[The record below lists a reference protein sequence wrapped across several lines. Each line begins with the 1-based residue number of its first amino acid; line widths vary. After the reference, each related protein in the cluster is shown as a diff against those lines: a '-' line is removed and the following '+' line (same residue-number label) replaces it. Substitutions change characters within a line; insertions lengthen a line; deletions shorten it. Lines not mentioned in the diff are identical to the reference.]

1 MRTSD
6 LLEIIVADG
15 ADSEIREGE
24 LMAAVDLGSNS
35 FHLVVARYEH
45 GEPRVIDRLR
55 DSVRLAA
62 GLRGDGTL
70 EETRRARALE
80 CLARFGQR
88 LRTLPQERVR
98 AVATNTVR
106 RLSTPGS
113 FLGPAEE
120 ALGNPIEVV
129 SGREEARLIYLGV
142 AHGVPD
148 SPNRRLVIDIGGG
161 STEFI
166 IGQHMDA
173 LEKESLQMGCVAST
187 LRFFE
192 DGKISAKRW
201 KQAQMEI
208 AVELQQFAADY
219 RGVGW
224 GETIGSSGTIRSIGG
239 IMQATGW
246 SDTGITPASIEK
258 LRDALIDFGNVEK
271 INLPGLP
278 EERAAVIAGGA
289 AILEA
294 SFAALDFKVM
304 RVCETAMREGL
315 LYDMIGRAEHRDPRA
330 ASIDALA
337 QRYAVDHAHAQRVE
351 KTALA
356 LFDQVAKAW
365 QLGNAERDW
374 LTWAARI
381 HEIGLAI
388 AHSQHHLHGAY
399 IVENSDLAGFARHE
413 QQVLSAILRG
423 HRRKPDEAVVRSLS
437 ERLRRP
443 TSRVTALLRLAVLL
457 QRSRAAEA
465 TPPIKLVA
473 EDRTL
478 QIGLPRRWLDAHPLT
493 RADLDQERDYL
504 KHYDIKLQVREAESL
519 AAA

>member
-1 MRTSD
+1 MHPGF
-6 LLEIIVADG
+6 EHAFVADG
-15 ADSEIREGE
+15 ADSEISEGE

-62 GLRGDGTL
+62 GLRADGTL
-70 EETRRARALE
+70 EESRRQRAFE
-80 CLARFGQR
+80 SLARFGQR
-88 LRTLPQERVR
+88 LRTLPPQRVR

-106 RLSTPGS
+106 RLSSPAS
-113 FLGPAEE
+113 FLGIAEE
-120 ALGNPIEVV
+120 ELGHPIEVV

-142 AHGVPD
+142 AHGVPE
-148 SPNRRLVIDIGGG
+148 SAERRLVIDIGGG

-166 IGQHMDA
+166 IGQHFDA

-192 DGKISAKRW
+192 DGKLSAKRW
-201 KQAQMEI
+201 KQAQTEI

-219 RGVGW
+219 RALGW
-224 GETIGSSGTIRSIGG
+224 GQTIGSSGTIRAIGSIL
-239 IMQATGW
+239 QETHW
-246 SDTGITPASIEK
+246 SDGGITPAAMEK
-258 LRDALIDFGNVEK
+258 LRDALIDFGHIDK
-271 INLPGLP
+271 INLPGLA
-278 EERAAVIAGGA
+278 EDRAAVIAGGA

-294 SFAALDFKVM
+294 SFAALDLKVM

-330 ASIDALA
+330 ASIEALA
-337 QRYAVDHAHAQRVE
+337 QRYAVDRAHEQRVE
-351 KTALA
+351 KTALT
-356 LFDQVAKAW
+356 LFDQVAKSW
-365 QLGNAERDW
+365 QLGSAERDW
-374 LTWAARI
+374 LSWAARI

-413 QQVLSAILRG
+413 QQVLAAVLRG
-423 HRRKPDEAVVRSLS
+423 HRRKPDEAVLRALP

-443 TSRVTALLRLAVLL
+443 TARVTALLRLAVLL
-457 QRSRAAEA
+457 QRSRAPEPP
-465 TPPIKLVA
+465 PPIQLAV
-473 EDRTL
+473 EDKTL
-478 QIGLPRRWLDAHPLT
+478 QIGVPRRWLDAHPLT
-493 RADLDQERDYL
+493 RADLEQERDYL
-504 KHYDIKLQVREAESL
+504 RHYDIKLQVRENERL

>member
-1 MRTSD
+1 M
-6 LLEIIVADG
+6 ADG
-15 ADSEIREGE
+15 ADSDINEGE
-24 LMAAVDLGSNS
+24 LLAAVDLGSNS

-62 GLRGDGTL
+62 GLRPDGSL
-70 EETRRARALE
+70 EESRRDKALAS
-80 CLARFGQR
+80 LARFGQR
-88 LRTLPQERVR
+88 LRTLPQQRVR

-106 RLSTPGS
+106 RLSAPAA
-113 FLGPAEE
+113 FLSAAEAE
-120 ALGNPIEVV
+120 LGHPIEVV

-148 SPNRRLVIDIGGG
+148 SPERRLVIDIGGG

-166 IGQHMDA
+166 IGQHFDA

-192 DGKISAKRW
+192 DGKLTPKRW
-201 KQAQMEI
+201 KQAQTEI

-224 GETIGSSGTIRSIGG
+224 GDTIGSSGTIRAIGG
-239 IMQATGW
+239 VMQETGW
-246 SDTGITPASIEK
+246 SVAGITLASMHK
-258 LRDALIDFGNVEK
+258 LRDVLLDFGNVEK

-278 EERAAVIAGGA
+278 EERASVIAGGA

-294 SFAALDFKVM
+294 SFVALDLKTM

-315 LYDMIGRAEHRDPRA
+315 LYDMIGRAEHRDPRT

-337 QRYAVDHAHAQRVE
+337 LRYAVDHAHAKRVE

-356 LFDQVAKAW
+356 LFEQAAKPW
-365 QLGNAERDW
+365 QLGSAERDW
-374 LTWAARI
+374 LSWAARI

-423 HRRKPDEAVVRSLS
+423 HRRKPDEAVLKSLP

-443 TSRVTALLRLAVLL
+443 TARVTALLRLAVLL
-457 QRSRAAEA
+457 QRSRAAE
-465 TPPIKLVA
+465 PPPPMTLNID
-473 EDRTL
+473 DRTL
-478 QIGLPRRWLDAHPLT
+478 QLGLPRRWLDAHPLT
-493 RADLDQERDYL
+493 RADLEQEREYL
-504 KHYDIKLQVREAESL
+504 KHYDIKLQVRESERL
-519 AAA
+519 ATA